1 MISLLHPT
9 VRPHAWENA
18 AQAWYARCDNP
29 DGVEYILVPEQSRF
43 IESLYGLK
51 MKVPFGHSVVE
62 WNTHAANEGGCFN
75 CAAELS
81 TGDVLVTMA
90 DDLTPPEHWDTTLL
104 RVLGDKIN
112 GEAAVWGASGDASLD
127 SWTIVHP
134 ILTRAYYEK
143 LGYIFW
149 HEYNAHYLDVEFHEV
164 AARNGVI
171 IDAREALKFVHKNFD
186 NDEFHKQHADH
197 HEEDRIVFER
207 RKAGGFQ

>member
-9 VRPHAWENA
+9 IRPHAWENA
-18 AQAWYARCDNP
+18 AQAWYERCDNP

-43 IESLYGLK
+43 LESLTTLSE
-51 MKVPFGHSVVE
+51 MTPFEENTVG

-112 GEAAVWGASGDASLD
+112 GEAAVWAASGDASLD

-134 ILTRAYYEK
+134 ILTRAYYE
-143 LGYIFW
+143 GM
-149 HEYNAHYLDVEFHEV
+149 
-164 AARNGVI
+164 I
-171 IDAREALKFVHKNFD
+171 ICKIMR
-186 NDEFHKQHADH
+186 Q
-197 HEEDRIVFER
+197 
-207 RKAGGFQ
+207 